1 MEDLQDV
8 SLNIILYLTIYILID
23 GQLASD
29 ELFYLDLNKGDDDAS
44 WTALST
50 TGTGPGQRYGHTLC
64 CIYPHIIVFGGNT
77 GSAPSNEVFIINIK
91 NESNNIFVWQKLDI
105 PSNNSPIAR
114 VYHAASVCT
123 KGHAS
128 GMMIIFGG
136 RNQQDLALNDTWGLR
151 RHRNGVWDWTKAPVQ
166 TNIVP
171 KERYN
176 VRIDI
181 YNKIYCN
188 IFIFYTYIYL
198 NSTLQCF

>member
-1 MEDLQDV
+1 M
-8 SLNIILYLTIYILID
+8 NIMYID

-29 ELFYLDLNKGDDDAS
+29 ELYYLDLNKGDDDAN

-77 GSAPSNEVFIINIK
+77 GSAPSNEVYIINIK

-176 VRIDI
+176 V
-181 YNKIYCN
+181 
-188 IFIFYTYIYL
+188 
-198 NSTLQCF
+198 SH